1 MRTRHPPRAAL
12 FYSDHA
18 LLEWLWPSPRHRIG
32 ARATLVAAMMAK
44 PVRVA
49 RPPARC
55 RNESLL
61 GRVGGRWLSDPS
73 GFTEGIR
80 SSPQLLAN
88 DINGLRTETVGFQPF
103 SLQRLTPP
111 GTDADDAQWH
121 SLAKLPKLA
130 FDHPEIIAAA
140 RQALIARLDRE
151 PLALALLPPRFTLTQ
166 LQKVYEAI
174 EGHPLDKR
182 NFRRSILAKNW
193 IRETGDMERG
203 NRRPAMLY
211 EGA

>member
-1 MRTRHPPRAAL
+1 M
-12 FYSDHA
+12 
-18 LLEWLWPSPRHRIG
+18 
-32 ARATLVAAMMAK
+32 
-44 PVRVA
+44 
-49 RPPARC
+49 
-55 RNESLL
+55 
-61 GRVGGRWLSDPS
+61 
-73 GFTEGIR
+73 
-80 SSPQLLAN
+80 
-88 DINGLRTETVGFQPF
+88 
-103 SLQRLTPP
+103 
-111 GTDADDAQWH
+111 
-121 SLAKLPKLA
+121 AKLPKLA